1 MAKQGQG
8 IHQVNEQRQVQ
19 RLSPQQFLVS
29 KLVEMPLVDLEQR
42 VRDEMYENIALE
54 EGRSAHDSDTAD
66 GAAHDGDS
74 TTALESADPAEQ
86 NGEAEDTDRASADEG
101 ESTQDYDLNDAAAD
115 SSLPANDDDDLP
127 VYAPASS
134 RDGDTEIPIG
144 DTRSFIEDLEAQIA
158 EFDVSDEERE
168 LIEYLIGSLDDRGF
182 IDRPLRNIADDLL
195 FHYNLRTDEQTLL
208 HALHTLQQFEPAGI
222 GARDLRECLLL
233 QIDRQL
239 DELNEKRAGD
249 DDTPHELRASRRQT
263 LLLERRMLA
272 DHFDLFERNEP
283 ERLAAQLGISPE
295 QLRTVIAAVAR
306 LNPHPG
312 RSLHEAADDRVQTIV
327 PDFIIDTDHESSIT
341 LTLNHGEVPPLRV
354 SPDYLSQLR
363 HYQAASAP
371 LSRSERDAYVYTKQ
385 KVEAAQMFIAAIRQR
400 QQTLLSTM
408 KAIIALQRDFILMQD
423 EGVLRPMRLRDVAD
437 RTGLNL
443 STISRVVNSK
453 YAWIDGTLY
462 SLKFFFLRTKQNAEG
477 DEINRLQVFPL
488 LREIIDHED
497 KRNPL
502 TDSQIVT
509 LLGQRGQVLSR
520 RTVAKYRNEMK
531 IPAVNLRKR
540 I

>member
-8 IHQVNEQRQVQ
+8 IHQIGEQRQVQ

-54 EGRSAHDSDTAD
+54 EGRPAADSADTETDSRDEDPA
-66 GAAHDGDS
+66 
-74 TTALESADPAEQ
+74 TALESDAPAEQ
-86 NGEAEDTDRASADEG
+86 NPGAD
-101 ESTQDYDLNDAAAD
+101 D
-115 SSLPANDDDDLP
+115 SPDDDSPLAANDDDDELP
-127 VYAPASS
+127 LYAPASS
-134 RDGDTEIPIG
+134 HEGDTEMPIG

-158 EFDVSDEERE
+158 EFDVSDHERE

-195 FHYNLRTDEQTLL
+195 FRFNLRTDEPALER
-208 HALHTLQQFEPAGI
+208 ALHTLQQFEPAGI

-239 DELNEKRAGD
+239 DELSEQQAERGDTRTDEAGA
-249 DDTPHELRASRRQT
+249 LQASRRQT

-272 DHFDLFERNEP
+272 DHYDLFERNEP
-283 ERLAAQLGISPE
+283 ERLAAQLGISAE
-295 QLRTVIAAVAR
+295 QLRNVMAAVAK

-327 PDFIIDTDHESSIT
+327 PDFIVDTDHESSIS

-363 HYQAASAP
+363 HYQAAATR

-400 QQTLLSTM
+400 QQTLLATM
-408 KAIIALQRDFILMQD
+408 NAIIALQREFILMQD

-462 SLKFFFLRTKQNAEG
+462 SLKYFFLRTKQNAEG

-488 LREIIDHED
+488 LREIIDRED
-497 KRNPL
+497 KREPL
-502 TDSQIVT
+502 TDSQIVA
-509 LLGQRGQVLSR
+509 LLAERGQVISR